1 MEFTSARITISNPF
15 EAHRSADADLLA
27 DTGALN
33 TFVPRAVLEQIG
45 IRRKF
50 RRWFQSAGGQTIE
63 RDVGFALFSWKEHA
77 VGGLVVFAEAED
89 MPVLGVAVLQSM
101 GLEFDPVTRSLK
113 LADPNQFSDTL
124 PFRAGQL
131 FL

>member
-1 MEFTSARITISNPF
+1 MATTSVRVNIANPF
-15 EAHRSADADLLA
+15 QPHRSADAELLA

-33 TFVPRAVLEQIG
+33 TFVPRAVLEQLG

-63 RDVGFALFSWKEHA
+63 RDVGFALFSWKEHSGSA
-77 VGGLVVFAEAED
+77 PVVFAEPED
-89 MPVLGVAVLQSM
+89 APVLGVAALQSM

-113 LADPNQFSDTL
+113 LADPGQSSDTL

-131 FL
+131 FF

>member
-1 MEFTSARITISNPF
+1 LKFTSVRITISNPF
-15 EAHRSADADLLA
+15 EAKRSAEADLLA

-33 TFVPRAVLEQIG
+33 TFVSRAVLEQLG
-45 IRRKF
+45 IRKKF

-77 VGGLVVFAEAED
+77 GSAPVVFAEPED
-89 MPVLGVAVLQSM
+89 VPVLGVAALQSM

-113 LADPNQFSDTL
+113 PADPNQFSDTL